1 MNAAISVKSPF
12 SHSALFGFIPASF
25 DDMDPKRE
33 NSLGAQPQPRRG
45 ILKRPAIT
53 CGAEG
58 DRQVHR
64 PVHPSFRRAPD
75 HSNCVFDAS
84 SSGFWILGA
93 LNRLDVFAAMRVA
106 EGTPAL
112 PHPGCGFERFYEV
125 DRRRDLPLVGI
136 EIQTNI
142 NRLASLQARSF
153 TIALP
158 QWNAR
163 GATHRGYR
171 APICVAVER
180 DLDRSAYFSKY
191 SLGIEGEWDEAAV

>member
-1 MNAAISVKSPF
+1 MMNQAQARPLQCLVREHVNDHPGRSAFF
-12 SHSALFGFIPASF
+12 S
-25 DDMDPKRE
+25 
-33 NSLGAQPQPRRG
+33 
-45 ILKRPAIT
+45 
-53 CGAEG
+53 
-58 DRQVHR
+58 
-64 PVHPSFRRAPD
+64 RAPD
-75 HSNCVFDAS
+75 QANCVFDPSA
-84 SSGFWILGA
+84 SGFGVLGA
-93 LNRLDVFAAMRVA
+93 LNGLDVFAAMRVA
-106 EGTPAL
+106 EVTPAL

-125 DRRRDLPLVGI
+125 DRWRDLPLVGI

-191 SLGIEGEWDEAAV
+191 SLGIEGEWDEAAGTFSNDPGSKRF